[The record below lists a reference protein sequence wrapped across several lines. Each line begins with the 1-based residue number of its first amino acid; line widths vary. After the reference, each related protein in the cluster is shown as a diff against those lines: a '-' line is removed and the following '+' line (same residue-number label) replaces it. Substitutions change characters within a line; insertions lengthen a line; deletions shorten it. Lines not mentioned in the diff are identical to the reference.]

1 VREDQLARFTQTV
14 IPDGVDSALAVHVV
28 EPPNSSLLAQRD
40 WIEKCYSAGTIVEI
54 VTALAAT
61 TRSANDAATVI
72 ANRSPIAVA
81 VTLEAIHRAA
91 GLESLEHGLRQEY
104 RMSCASLLRSHD
116 LVEGIRAQVIER
128 DGDPSWS
135 PALLKLIKR
144 KPSWLLH
151 R

>member
-1 VREDQLARFTQTV
+1 VRDDQLARLTETV

-40 WIEKCYSAGTIVEI
+40 WIDKCYSAGTIVEI
-54 VTALAAT
+54 VTALRGHD
-61 TRSANDAATVI
+61 TRSANDAATMI
-72 ANRSPIAVA
+72 ANRSPIAVV

-91 GLESLEHGLRQEY
+91 GLESLEHVLRQGY
-104 RMSCASLLRSHD
+104 RTSCASLRSHD
-116 LVEGIRAQVIER
+116 LIEGIRAQVIER

-144 KPSWLLH
+144 RPSWLLH

>member
-1 VREDQLARFTQTV
+1 
-14 IPDGVDSALAVHVV
+14 
-28 EPPNSSLLAQRD
+28 
-40 WIEKCYSAGTIVEI
+40 
-54 VTALAAT
+54 
-61 TRSANDAATVI
+61 VI

-81 VTLEAIHRAA
+81 VTLEAIHRRR
-91 GLESLEHGLRQEY
+91 LESLEHVLRQEY
-104 RMSCASLLRSHD
+104 RTSCASLRSHD

-144 KPSWLLH
+144 RPSWLLH